1 MVEFDEGPI
10 RKIVLVASRFILKG
24 KKDGQSFSQQS
35 LVKSI
40 NTELNRDY
48 YTDISGNEVE
58 YLIKTLLQE
67 SFIIKED
74 KESDSGKDYFK
85 VLNNKKIFV
94 FLTNLINGIEN
105 RYVEACKKETWGGI
119 CCNAVQ

>member
-1 MVEFDEGPI
+1 MVEFNEGPI

-24 KKDGQSFSQQS
+24 KKDGQFFSQQS

-67 SFIIKED
+67 SLITKED
-74 KESDSGKDYFK
+74 KESGSGKEYFK
-85 VLNNKKIFV
+85 VLNNKKIFA

>member
-1 MVEFDEGPI
+1 MIEFNEGPI

-48 YTDISGNEVE
+48 YTDIHCDEAE
-58 YLIKTLLQE
+58 YLLENLLKE
-67 SFIIKED
+67 SLITKDEKED
-74 KESDSGKDYFK
+74 GKEYFK
-85 VLNNKKIFV
+85 VLNSKKMFV
-94 FLTNLINGIEN
+94 FLTNLINDIEN
-105 RYVEACKKETWGGI
+105 RYIEACKKETWSGI
-119 CCNAVQ
+119 CYSVAH